1 MRKILGLSV
10 LLLLPICMWAANNPA
25 DKVQYFQAG
34 DERYYKEDVVVP
46 KVSDPV
52 DADPS
57 DAVDVGG
64 GTKGTKV
71 NKPKTQAVVPAQ
83 RVPTNVTPTN
93 NPKEVQ
99 LQGGAKVV
107 TPHNS
112 SPKVAMPKGKP
123 MPMVPSSKTTP
134 VAEQKNTTP
143 VQPQEQVKQTPV
155 VEKQTQAQ
163 PAVEKKLTPQ
173 EVKKVAPVQEP
184 KATTPATQEEKYA
197 RPKKVHLKDFEVEFF
212 CNKNGKSVRCTEAE
226 WNKEQEAKKAP
237 KPAKAT
243 KPTQTVKGSTSVKVS
258 TPTGP
263 TMTGNGVIIPAEPLK
278 YGIKTKCVPLPGK
291 TTCEEEKTETKPTN
305 KLAGYKPSAG
315 VELPEATIPEGVR
328 ATESFTNAKPQKD
341 KVETPQRRGMST
353 KVSFEDQR
361 TKSNLLQG
369 YEATLNSNVEI
380 PEASL
385 PSEAELDEMDARA
398 RAEMEAEQLLAE
410 MEYNKAKA
418 AAEQAKKQAQAAKNQ
433 AKQQQNAANLTC
445 SYMGTYF
452 RGNTCKYCVNHKPSN
467 SMECNQCCQSFGRPL
482 MQPAS
487 YRALSSGGRPA
498 GCLCRFG
505 PTSGYNF

>member
-1 MRKILGLSV
+1 
-10 LLLLPICMWAANNPA
+10 MWAANNPA

-71 NKPKTQAVVPAQ
+71 NKPKTTAVLPAQ
-83 RVPTNVTPTN
+83 RVPTDVVPAN

-99 LQGGAKVV
+99 LKGGAKVV

-123 MPMVPSSKTTP
+123 MPMVPSSKP
-134 VAEQKNTTP
+134 E
-143 VQPQEQVKQTPV
+143 PQVVK
-155 VEKQTQAQ
+155 QAQ
-163 PAVEKKLTPQ
+163 PAVEVKQAQVKETPAVQPKPVEPKEQKLTPE
-173 EVKKVAPVQEP
+173 EVKKIQSTPVTQETVP
-184 KATTPATQEEKYA
+184 VEEKYA
-197 RPKKVHLKDFEVEFF
+197 RPKKVHLKDYEVEFF
-212 CNKNGKSVRCTEAE
+212 CDRNGKSVRCTEAE

-237 KPAKAT
+237 SSKPAKTT

-278 YGIKTKCVPLPGK
+278 YGIKTKCVPLPGQ

-341 KVETPQRRGMST
+341 KVDTPQRRGMST

-385 PSEAELDEMDARA
+385 PSEAELDEMDARIKAETEA
-398 RAEMEAEQLLAE
+398 RELATE
-410 MEYNKAKA
+410 MEYQKALKA
-418 AAEQAKKQAQAAKNQ
+418 TEQAKAQAQAAKNKAQ
-433 AKQQQNAANLTC
+433 AQQNSANQFC
-445 SYMGTYF
+445 SYMGVRF
-452 RGNTCKYCVNHKPSN
+452 SGKTCQYCVNHKPSN

-487 YRALSSGGRPA
+487 YSAFSSGGRPA

>member
-1 MRKILGLSV
+1 MRKINIFGMAF
-10 LLLLPICMWAANNPA
+10 LLLGSSLVWAESNPA
-25 DKVQYFQAG
+25 DKVEYIQAG
-34 DERYYKEDVVVP
+34 NDKYYVKDVAVP
-46 KVSDPV
+46 KVSKAV

-71 NKPKTQAVVPAQ
+71 NKPKTTAVLPAQ
-83 RVPTNVTPTN
+83 RVPTDVVPAN

-99 LQGGAKVV
+99 LKGGAKVV

-123 MPMVPSSKTTP
+123 MPMIPSSKP
-134 VAEQKNTTP
+134 E
-143 VQPQEQVKQTPV
+143 PQVVK
-155 VEKQTQAQ
+155 QAQ
-163 PAVEKKLTPQ
+163 PAVEVKQAQVKETPAVQPKPVEPKEQKLTPE
-173 EVKKVAPVQEP
+173 EVKKIQPTPVTQAPAPV
-184 KATTPATQEEKYA
+184 EEKYA
-197 RPKKVHLKDFEVEFF
+197 RPKKVHLKDYEVEFF

-243 KPTQTVKGSTSVKVS
+243 KPTRTGKGSTSVKVS

-278 YGIKTKCVPLPGK
+278 YGIKTKCVPLPGQ

-385 PSEAELDEMDARA
+385 PTEAEMDAQDA
-398 RAEMEAEQLLAE
+398 RLKAELETEQLLAE
-410 MEYNKAKA
+410 IEYQKAKA
-418 AAEQAKKQAQAAKNQ
+418 AAEQAKAQAQAAKQ
-433 AKQQQNAANLTC
+433 AQQQQQNAANQFC
-445 SYMGTYF
+445 SYEGKRF
-452 RGNTCKYCVNHKPSN
+452 SGKPCQYCINHKPRN
-467 SMECNQCCQSFGRPL
+467 SMECSQCCNSFGRYV
-482 MQPAS
+482 
-487 YRALSSGGRPA
+487 YRAAYPHRWAGDGQYYCFCMFNASGTA
-498 GCLCRFG
+498 GYLF
-505 PTSGYNF
+505 

>member
-1 MRKILGLSV
+1 MRKINIFGMAF
-10 LLLLPICMWAANNPA
+10 LLLGSSLVWAESNPA
-25 DKVQYFQAG
+25 DKVEYIQAG
-34 DERYYKEDVVVP
+34 NDKYYVKDVAVP
-46 KVSDPV
+46 KVSKAV

-64 GTKGTKV
+64 GTKGRKV
-71 NKPKTQAVVPAQ
+71 NKPKTTAVLPAQ
-83 RVPTNVTPTN
+83 RVPTDIVPAN

-99 LQGGAKVV
+99 LKGGAKVV

-123 MPMVPSSKTTP
+123 MPMVPSSKP
-134 VAEQKNTTP
+134 EP
-143 VQPQEQVKQTPV
+143 
-155 VEKQTQAQ
+155 Q
-163 PAVEKKLTPQ
+163 PAVEVKAKAQTETTP
-173 EVKKVAPVQEP
+173 V
-184 KATTPATQEEKYA
+184 KATTPVTPAPKEQKLTPEEVKKKQPTPVTQAPAPVQDEKYA
-197 RPKKVHLKDFEVEFF
+197 RPKKVHLKDYEVEFF
-212 CNKNGKSVRCTEAE
+212 CDRNGKSVKCTEAE

-243 KPTQTVKGSTSVKVS
+243 KPTQTGKGSTSVKVS

-291 TTCEEEKTETKPTN
+291 TTCEEEKTETKPVN

-315 VELPEATIPEGVR
+315 VKLPEATIPEGVR

-385 PSEAELDEMDARA
+385 PSEAELDEMDARIKAETEA
-398 RAEMEAEQLLAE
+398 RELATE
-410 MEYNKAKA
+410 MEYQKAVADAQKAKA
-418 AAEQAKKQAQAAKNQ
+418 QAQAAKNQ
-433 AKQQQNAANLTC
+433 AQAQKNAANQFC
-445 SYMGTYF
+445 SYMGVRF
-452 RGNTCKYCVNHKPSN
+452 SGKTCQYCVNHKPSN
-467 SMECNQCCQSFGRPL
+467 AMECNQCCQSFGRPL

-487 YRALSSGGRPA
+487 YRAFSSGGRPA

>member
-1 MRKILGLSV
+1 MRKTIVLSV
-10 LLLLPICMWAANNPA
+10 FLLLPICMWAANNPA

-34 DERYYKEDVVVP
+34 DEKYYKEDVVVP

-123 MPMVPSSKTTP
+123 MPMVPSSKPTPVVEKKTTP
-134 VAEQKNTTP
+134 P

-184 KATTPATQEEKYA
+184 KATTPATQEGKYA
-197 RPKKVHLKDFEVEFF
+197 RPKKVHLKDYEVEFF
-212 CNKNGKSVRCTEAE
+212 CDKNGKSVRCTEAE

-243 KPTQTVKGSTSVKVS
+243 KPTRTGKGSTSVKVS

-278 YGIKTKCVPLPGK
+278 YGIKTKCVPLPGQ

-315 VELPEATIPEGVR
+315 VELPEATIPEGVK
-328 ATESFTNAKPQKD
+328 ATATPAKQETAKLDTVDTPKRKD
-341 KVETPQRRGMST
+341 FGANKEFVKG
-353 KVSFEDQR
+353 K
-361 TKSNLLQG
+361 NLLNG
-369 YEATLNSNVEI
+369 YGGVPTMYGNVEI

-418 AAEQAKKQAQAAKNQ
+418 AAKQAQ
-433 AKQQQNAANLTC
+433 QQQQSAANLTC

-467 SMECNQCCQSFGRPL
+467 AMECNQCCQSFGRPL

-487 YRALSSGGRPA
+487 YSAFSSGGRPA

>member
-1 MRKILGLSV
+1 MRKTLGLFV

-123 MPMVPSSKTTP
+123 MPMVPSSKP
-134 VAEQKNTTP
+134 EP
-143 VQPQEQVKQTPV
+143 
-155 VEKQTQAQ
+155 Q
-163 PAVEKKLTPQ
+163 PAVEVKAKTQTETTPVKATPVTPAPKEQKLTP
-173 EVKKVAPVQEP
+173 EEAKKIQTTPVTQVPAPVQED
-184 KATTPATQEEKYA
+184 KYA
-197 RPKKVHLKDFEVEFF
+197 RPKKVHLKDYEVEFF
-212 CNKNGKSVRCTEAE
+212 CDKNGKQVRCTEAE
-226 WNKEQEAKKAP
+226 WNKEQEAKKTP

-263 TMTGNGVIIPAEPLK
+263 TMTGNGVIIPAQPLK

-385 PSEAELDEMDARA
+385 PSEAELDEMDARIKAETEA
-398 RAEMEAEQLLAE
+398 RELATE
-410 MEYNKAKA
+410 MEYQKALKA
-418 AAEQAKKQAQAAKNQ
+418 TEQAKAQAQAAKNKAQ
-433 AKQQQNAANLTC
+433 AQQNSANQFC
-445 SYMGTYF
+445 SYMGVRF
-452 RGNTCKYCVNHKPSN
+452 SGKTCQYCVNHKPSN

-487 YRALSSGGRPA
+487 YRAFSSGGRPA

>member
-25 DKVQYFQAG
+25 DKVEYIQAG
-34 DERYYKEDVVVP
+34 NDKYYVKDVAVP
-46 KVSDPV
+46 KVSNPV
-52 DADPS
+52 DADYR

-71 NKPKTQAVVPAQ
+71 NKPKTQAVLPAQ
-83 RVPTNVTPTN
+83 RVPTEIVPAN

-99 LQGGAKVV
+99 LKGGAKVV

-123 MPMVPSSKTTP
+123 MPMVPSSKP
-134 VAEQKNTTP
+134 EP
-143 VQPQEQVKQTPV
+143 
-155 VEKQTQAQ
+155 Q
-163 PAVEKKLTPQ
+163 PAVEVKAKTQTETTP
-173 EVKKVAPVQEP
+173 V
-184 KATTPATQEEKYA
+184 KATTPVTPAPKEQKLTPEEVKKITTPTQTTTVPVEEKYA
-197 RPKKVHLKDFEVEFF
+197 RPKKVHLKDYEVEFF
-212 CNKNGKSVRCTEAE
+212 CDRNGKSVRCTEAE

-243 KPTQTVKGSTSVKVS
+243 KPAKTTPSVKVS

-278 YGIKTKCVPLPGK
+278 YGIKTKCVPLPGQ

-315 VELPEATIPEGVR
+315 VELPEATIPEGVK
-328 ATESFTNAKPQKD
+328 ATATPAKQETAKLD
-341 KVETPQRRGMST
+341 TVETPERVNFVPVEFKKG
-353 KVSFEDQR
+353 K
-361 TKSNLLQG
+361 KGHKAPNLLQG
-369 YEATLNSNVEI
+369 YADINGLDVEI

-385 PSEAELDEMDARA
+385 PTEAEMDAQDARA

-418 AAEQAKKQAQAAKNQ
+418 AAEQAKKQAQAAKNKAQ
-433 AKQQQNAANLTC
+433 AQQNSANQFC
-445 SYMGTYF
+445 SYMGVRF
-452 RGNTCKYCVNHKPSN
+452 SGKTCQYCVNHKPSN

-487 YRALSSGGRPA
+487 YSAFSSGGRPA

>member
-1 MRKILGLSV
+1 MRKTLGLSV

-123 MPMVPSSKTTP
+123 MPMVPSSKP
-134 VAEQKNTTP
+134 EP
-143 VQPQEQVKQTPV
+143 
-155 VEKQTQAQ
+155 Q
-163 PAVEKKLTPQ
+163 PAVEVKAKTQTKTTPVKATPVTPAPKEQKLTPE
-173 EVKKVAPVQEP
+173 EVKKI
-184 KATTPATQEEKYA
+184 TTPTQTTTVPVEEKYA
-197 RPKKVHLKDFEVEFF
+197 RPKKVHLKDYEVEFF
-212 CNKNGKSVRCTEAE
+212 CDKNGKQVRCTEAE

-243 KPTQTVKGSTSVKVS
+243 KPTRTGKGSTSVKVS

-385 PSEAELDEMDARA
+385 PSEAELDEMDARIKAETEA
-398 RAEMEAEQLLAE
+398 RELATE
-410 MEYNKAKA
+410 MEYQKALKA
-418 AAEQAKKQAQAAKNQ
+418 TEQAKAQAQAAKNKAQ
-433 AKQQQNAANLTC
+433 AQQNSANQFC
-445 SYMGTYF
+445 SYMGVRF
-452 RGNTCKYCVNHKPSN
+452 SGKTCQYCVNHKPSN

-487 YRALSSGGRPA
+487 YSAFSSGGRPA

>member
-1 MRKILGLSV
+1 MRKTLGLSV

-123 MPMVPSSKTTP
+123 MPMIGETQDTKDVKPAPKPVEPKVVTP
-134 VAEQKNTTP
+134 TQPKEQ
-143 VQPQEQVKQTPV
+143 
-155 VEKQTQAQ
+155 
-163 PAVEKKLTPQ
+163 KLTPQ

-184 KATTPATQEEKYA
+184 KATTPATQEGKYA
-197 RPKKVHLKDFEVEFF
+197 RPKKVHLKDYEVEFF
-212 CNKNGKSVRCTEAE
+212 CDRNGKSVKCTEAE

-243 KPTQTVKGSTSVKVS
+243 KPAKTTPSVKVS

-291 TTCEEEKTETKPTN
+291 TTCEEEKTETKPVN

-353 KVSFEDQR
+353 KVSFDDQR

-385 PSEAELDEMDARA
+385 PSEAELDEMDARIKAETEA
-398 RAEMEAEQLLAE
+398 RELATE
-410 MEYNKAKA
+410 MEYQKALKA
-418 AAEQAKKQAQAAKNQ
+418 TEQAKAQAQAAKNKAQ
-433 AKQQQNAANLTC
+433 AQQNSANQFC
-445 SYMGTYF
+445 SYMGVRF
-452 RGNTCKYCVNHKPSN
+452 SGKTCQYCVNHKPSN

-487 YRALSSGGRPA
+487 YSAFSSGGRPA

>member
-1 MRKILGLSV
+1 MRKTLGLSV

-34 DERYYKEDVVVP
+34 DEKYYKEDVVVP

-71 NKPKTQAVVPAQ
+71 SKPRTTAVVQPQ

-123 MPMVPSSKTTP
+123 MPMVPSSKPEPQPAVKVKAKTQTETTQVKATTP
-134 VAEQKNTTP
+134 VTPAPKEQKLTPEEEKKIQTTP
-143 VQPQEQVKQTPV
+143 V
-155 VEKQTQAQ
+155 TQA
-163 PAVEKKLTPQ
+163 P
-173 EVKKVAPVQEP
+173 APVQED
-184 KATTPATQEEKYA
+184 KYA
-197 RPKKVHLKDFEVEFF
+197 RPKKVHLKDYEVEFF
-212 CNKNGKSVRCTEAE
+212 CDRNGKSVRCTEAE

-263 TMTGNGVIIPAEPLK
+263 AMTGNGVIIPAEPLK

-291 TTCEEEKTETKPTN
+291 TTCEEEKTETKPVN

-385 PSEAELDEMDARA
+385 PSEAELDEMDARIKAETEA
-398 RAEMEAEQLLAE
+398 RELATE
-410 MEYNKAKA
+410 MEYQKALKA
-418 AAEQAKKQAQAAKNQ
+418 TEQAKAQAQAAKNKAQ
-433 AKQQQNAANLTC
+433 AQQNSANQFC
-445 SYMGTYF
+445 SYMGVRF
-452 RGNTCKYCVNHKPSN
+452 SGKTCQYCVNHKPSN

-487 YRALSSGGRPA
+487 YRAFSSGGRPA

>member
-1 MRKILGLSV
+1 MRKTLGLSV

-123 MPMVPSSKTTP
+123 MPMIGETQDTKDVKPAPKPVEPKVVTP
-134 VAEQKNTTP
+134 TQPKEQ
-143 VQPQEQVKQTPV
+143 
-155 VEKQTQAQ
+155 
-163 PAVEKKLTPQ
+163 KLTPQ

-184 KATTPATQEEKYA
+184 KATTPATQEGKYA
-197 RPKKVHLKDFEVEFF
+197 RPKKVHLKDYEVEFF
-212 CNKNGKSVRCTEAE
+212 CDRNGKSVRCTEAE

-243 KPTQTVKGSTSVKVS
+243 KPTRTGKGSTSVKVS

-263 TMTGNGVIIPAEPLK
+263 TMTGNGVIIPAQPLK

-291 TTCEEEKTETKPTN
+291 TTCEEEKTETKPVN

-315 VELPEATIPEGVR
+315 VELPEATIPEGVK
-328 ATESFTNAKPQKD
+328 ATATPAKQGTAKLD
-341 KVETPQRRGMST
+341 MVETPQRKGFGAN
-353 KVSFEDQR
+353 KEFV
-361 TKSNLLQG
+361 KGKNLLNG
-369 YEATLNSNVEI
+369 YGGVPTMYGNVEI

-385 PSEAELDEMDARA
+385 PSEAELDEMDARIKAETEA
-398 RAEMEAEQLLAE
+398 RELATE
-410 MEYNKAKA
+410 MEYQKALKA
-418 AAEQAKKQAQAAKNQ
+418 TEQAKAQAQAAKNKAQ
-433 AKQQQNAANLTC
+433 AQQNSANQFC
-445 SYMGTYF
+445 SYMGVRF
-452 RGNTCKYCVNHKPSN
+452 SGKTCQYCVNHKPSN

-487 YRALSSGGRPA
+487 YSAFSSGGRPA

>member
-1 MRKILGLSV
+1 
-10 LLLLPICMWAANNPA
+10 MWAANNPA

-123 MPMVPSSKTTP
+123 MPMIGETQDTKDVKPAPKPVEPKVVTP
-134 VAEQKNTTP
+134 TQPKEQ
-143 VQPQEQVKQTPV
+143 
-155 VEKQTQAQ
+155 
-163 PAVEKKLTPQ
+163 KLTPQ

-184 KATTPATQEEKYA
+184 KATTPATQEGKYA
-197 RPKKVHLKDFEVEFF
+197 RPKKVHLKDYEVEFF
-212 CNKNGKSVRCTEAE
+212 CDRNGKSVKCTEAE

-243 KPTQTVKGSTSVKVS
+243 KPAKTTPSVKVS

-291 TTCEEEKTETKPTN
+291 TTCEEEKTETKPVN

-353 KVSFEDQR
+353 KVSFDDQR

-385 PSEAELDEMDARA
+385 PSEAELDEMDARIKAETEA
-398 RAEMEAEQLLAE
+398 RELATE
-410 MEYNKAKA
+410 MEYQKALKA
-418 AAEQAKKQAQAAKNQ
+418 TEQAKAQAQAAKNKAQ
-433 AKQQQNAANLTC
+433 AQQNSANQFC
-445 SYMGTYF
+445 SYMGVRF
-452 RGNTCKYCVNHKPSN
+452 SGKTCQYCVNHKPSN

-487 YRALSSGGRPA
+487 YSAFSSGGRPA

>member
-1 MRKILGLSV
+1 
-10 LLLLPICMWAANNPA
+10 MWAANNPA

-71 NKPKTQAVVPAQ
+71 NKPKTKAVVQPQ
-83 RVPTNVTPTN
+83 RVPTDIVPAN

-99 LQGGAKVV
+99 LKGGAKVV
-107 TPHNS
+107 MPHNS

-123 MPMVPSSKTTP
+123 MPMVPSSKP
-134 VAEQKNTTP
+134 EP
-143 VQPQEQVKQTPV
+143 
-155 VEKQTQAQ
+155 Q

-184 KATTPATQEEKYA
+184 KATTPATQEGKYA
-197 RPKKVHLKDFEVEFF
+197 RPKKVHLKDYEVEFF
-212 CNKNGKSVRCTEAE
+212 CDKNGKQVRCTEAE

-243 KPTQTVKGSTSVKVS
+243 KPTRTGKGSTSVKVS

-315 VELPEATIPEGVR
+315 VELPEATIPEGVK
-328 ATESFTNAKPQKD
+328 ATATPAKQGTAKLDTVDTPKRKD
-341 KVETPQRRGMST
+341 FGANKEFVKG
-353 KVSFEDQR
+353 K
-361 TKSNLLQG
+361 NLLNG
-369 YEATLNSNVEI
+369 YGGVPTMYGNVEI

-418 AAEQAKKQAQAAKNQ
+418 ATEQAKKQAQAAKNQ

-487 YRALSSGGRPA
+487 YSAFSSGGRPA

>member
-71 NKPKTQAVVPAQ
+71 NKPKTQAVLPAQ
-83 RVPTNVTPTN
+83 RMPTDIVPAN

-99 LQGGAKVV
+99 LKGGAKVV
-107 TPHNS
+107 TPYNS

-123 MPMVPSSKTTP
+123 MPMVPSSKP
-134 VAEQKNTTP
+134 EP
-143 VQPQEQVKQTPV
+143 
-155 VEKQTQAQ
+155 Q
-163 PAVEKKLTPQ
+163 PAVEVKAKAQTETTPVKATTPVTPAPKEQKLTPQ
-173 EVKKVAPVQEP
+173 EVKKIQPTAVTQAPAPVQED
-184 KATTPATQEEKYA
+184 KYA
-197 RPKKVHLKDFEVEFF
+197 RPKTVHLKDYQVEHF
-212 CNKNGKSVRCTEAE
+212 CDRNGKSVRCTEAE

-385 PSEAELDEMDARA
+385 PSEAELDEMDARIKAETEA
-398 RAEMEAEQLLAE
+398 RELATE
-410 MEYNKAKA
+410 MEYQKALKA
-418 AAEQAKKQAQAAKNQ
+418 TEQAKAQAQAAKNKAQ
-433 AKQQQNAANLTC
+433 AQQNSANQFC
-445 SYMGTYF
+445 SYMGVRF
-452 RGNTCKYCVNHKPSN
+452 SGKTCQYCVNHKPSN

-487 YRALSSGGRPA
+487 YSAFSSGGRPA

>member
-1 MRKILGLSV
+1 MAF
-10 LLLLPICMWAANNPA
+10 LLLGSSLVWAESNPA
-25 DKVQYFQAG
+25 DKVEYIQAG
-34 DERYYKEDVVVP
+34 NDKYYVKDVAVP
-46 KVSDPV
+46 KVSKAV

-71 NKPKTQAVVPAQ
+71 NKPKTQAVLPAQ
-83 RVPTNVTPTN
+83 RVPTDIVPAN

-99 LQGGAKVV
+99 LKGGAKVV

-123 MPMVPSSKTTP
+123 MPMVPSSKP
-134 VAEQKNTTP
+134 EP
-143 VQPQEQVKQTPV
+143 
-155 VEKQTQAQ
+155 Q
-163 PAVEKKLTPQ
+163 PAVEVKAKTQTETTQVKATTPVTPAPKEQKLMPQ
-173 EVKKVAPVQEP
+173 EVKKIQP
-184 KATTPATQEEKYA
+184 TPATQAPAPVEEKYA
-197 RPKKVHLKDFEVEFF
+197 RPKKVHLKDYEVEFF
-212 CNKNGKSVRCTEAE
+212 CDRNGKSVRCTEAE

-385 PSEAELDEMDARA
+385 PSEAELDEMDARIKAETEA
-398 RAEMEAEQLLAE
+398 RELATE
-410 MEYNKAKA
+410 MEYQKALKA
-418 AAEQAKKQAQAAKNQ
+418 TEQAKAQAQAAKNKAQ
-433 AKQQQNAANLTC
+433 AQQNSANQFC
-445 SYMGTYF
+445 SYMGVRF
-452 RGNTCKYCVNHKPSN
+452 SGKTCQYCVNHKPSN

-487 YRALSSGGRPA
+487 YSAFSSGGRPA

>member
-1 MRKILGLSV
+1 MRKTLGLSV

-71 NKPKTQAVVPAQ
+71 NKPKTQAVLPAQ
-83 RVPTNVTPTN
+83 RVPTDIVPAN

-99 LQGGAKVV
+99 LKGGAKVV

-123 MPMVPSSKTTP
+123 MPMVPSSKP
-134 VAEQKNTTP
+134 EP
-143 VQPQEQVKQTPV
+143 
-155 VEKQTQAQ
+155 Q
-163 PAVEKKLTPQ
+163 PAVEVKAKTQTETTPVKATPVTPAPKEQKLTPE
-173 EVKKVAPVQEP
+173 EVKKIQTTPVTQAPAPVQED
-184 KATTPATQEEKYA
+184 KYA
-197 RPKKVHLKDFEVEFF
+197 RPKTVHLKDYQVEHF
-212 CNKNGKSVRCTEAE
+212 CDKNGKSVRCTEAE

-291 TTCEEEKTETKPTN
+291 TTCEEEKTETKPVN

-385 PSEAELDEMDARA
+385 PSEAELDEMDARIK
-398 RAEMEAEQLLAE
+398 AEMEARELATE
-410 MEYNKAKA
+410 MEYQKALKA
-418 AAEQAKKQAQAAKNQ
+418 TEQAKAQAQAAKNKAQ
-433 AKQQQNAANLTC
+433 AQQNSANQFC
-445 SYMGTYF
+445 SYMGVRF
-452 RGNTCKYCVNHKPSN
+452 SGKTCQYCVNHKPSN

-487 YRALSSGGRPA
+487 YSAFSSGGRPA

>member
-1 MRKILGLSV
+1 MRKTLGLSV

-34 DERYYKEDVVVP
+34 DERYYKEDVVGP

-52 DADPS
+52 DADYR

-71 NKPKTQAVVPAQ
+71 NKPKTKAVVQPQ
-83 RVPTNVTPTN
+83 RVPTDIVPAN

-99 LQGGAKVV
+99 LKGGAKVV
-107 TPHNS
+107 MPHNS

-123 MPMVPSSKTTP
+123 MPMVPSSKP
-134 VAEQKNTTP
+134 EP
-143 VQPQEQVKQTPV
+143 
-155 VEKQTQAQ
+155 Q

-184 KATTPATQEEKYA
+184 KATTPATQEGKYA
-197 RPKKVHLKDFEVEFF
+197 RPKKVHLKDYEVEFF
-212 CNKNGKSVRCTEAE
+212 CDKNGKQVRCTEAE

-243 KPTQTVKGSTSVKVS
+243 KPTRTGKGSTSVKVS

-315 VELPEATIPEGVR
+315 VELPEATIPEGVK
-328 ATESFTNAKPQKD
+328 ATATPAKQGTAKLDTVDTPKRKD
-341 KVETPQRRGMST
+341 FGANKEFVKG
-353 KVSFEDQR
+353 K
-361 TKSNLLQG
+361 NLLNG
-369 YEATLNSNVEI
+369 YGGVPTMYGNVEI

-418 AAEQAKKQAQAAKNQ
+418 ATEQAKKQAQAAKNQ

-487 YRALSSGGRPA
+487 YSAFSSGGRPA

>member
-1 MRKILGLSV
+1 MRKTLGLSV

-123 MPMVPSSKTTP
+123 MPMVPSSKP
-134 VAEQKNTTP
+134 EP
-143 VQPQEQVKQTPV
+143 
-155 VEKQTQAQ
+155 Q
-163 PAVEKKLTPQ
+163 PAVEVKAKTQTETTP
-173 EVKKVAPVQEP
+173 V
-184 KATTPATQEEKYA
+184 KATTPVTPAPKEQKLTPEEVKKIQPTPVTQAPAPVEEKYA
-197 RPKKVHLKDFEVEFF
+197 RPKKVHLKDYEVEFF
-212 CNKNGKSVRCTEAE
+212 CDRNGKSVKCTEAE

-263 TMTGNGVIIPAEPLK
+263 TMTGNGVIIPAQPLK

-315 VELPEATIPEGVR
+315 VELPEATIPEGVK
-328 ATESFTNAKPQKD
+328 ATATPAKQGTAKLDTVDTPKRKD
-341 KVETPQRRGMST
+341 FGANKEFVKG
-353 KVSFEDQR
+353 K
-361 TKSNLLQG
+361 NLLNG
-369 YEATLNSNVEI
+369 YGGVPTMYGNVEI

-385 PSEAELDEMDARA
+385 PTEAEMDAQEARL
-398 RAEMEAEQLLAE
+398 RAELEAEQLATEMAYQKALADAQ
-410 MEYNKAKA
+410 KAKA
-418 AAEQAKKQAQAAKNQ
+418 QAQAT
-433 AKQQQNAANLTC
+433 KQQQQNVANQFC
-445 SYMGTYF
+445 SYEGKRF
-452 RGNTCKYCVNHKPSN
+452 SGAPCAYCINHKPRTQ
-467 SMECNQCCQSFGRPL
+467 MDCQKCCQSFNRPL
-482 MQPAS
+482 YRAS
-487 YRALSSGGRPA
+487 YPHRWSGDGGYYCFCMFNASGTA
-498 GCLCRFG
+498 GYLF
-505 PTSGYNF
+505 

>member
-1 MRKILGLSV
+1 MRKTLGLSV

-46 KVSDPV
+46 KISNPV

-83 RVPTNVTPTN
+83 RVPTNITPTN

-123 MPMVPSSKTTP
+123 MPMIGETQDTKDVKPAPKPVEPKVVTP
-134 VAEQKNTTP
+134 TQPKEQ
-143 VQPQEQVKQTPV
+143 
-155 VEKQTQAQ
+155 
-163 PAVEKKLTPQ
+163 KLTPQ

-184 KATTPATQEEKYA
+184 KATTPATQEGKYA

-212 CNKNGKSVRCTEAE
+212 CDRNGKPVKCTEAE

-243 KPTQTVKGSTSVKVS
+243 KPTRTGKGSTSVKVS

-315 VELPEATIPEGVR
+315 VELPEATIPEGVK
-328 ATESFTNAKPQKD
+328 ATATPAKQGTAKLD
-341 KVETPQRRGMST
+341 KVDTPKRADFRT
-353 KVSFEDQR
+353 EIKVKDTGAR
-361 TKSNLLQG
+361 KNLLEG
-369 YEATLNSNVEI
+369 YAVSANSGVEI

-385 PSEAELDEMDARA
+385 PTEAEMDAQDARA
-398 RAEMEAEQLLAE
+398 RAEMETEQLLAE
-410 MEYNKAKA
+410 IEYKKAQAAAQQAKA
-418 AAEQAKKQAQAAKNQ
+418 QAQAAQ
-433 AKQQQNAANLTC
+433 AAKQQQQNAANLTC

-452 RGNTCKYCVNHKPSN
+452 RGNTCQYCVNHKPSN
-467 SMECNQCCQSFGRPL
+467 AMECSQCCQSFGRPL

-487 YRALSSGGRPA
+487 YRAFSSGGRPA

>member
-1 MRKILGLSV
+1 MRKTLGLFV

-25 DKVQYFQAG
+25 DKVEYIQAG
-34 DERYYKEDVVVP
+34 NDKYYVKDVAVP
-46 KVSDPV
+46 KVSKAV

-71 NKPKTQAVVPAQ
+71 NKPKTTAVLPAQ
-83 RVPTNVTPTN
+83 RVPTEIVPAN

-99 LQGGAKVV
+99 LKGGAKVV

-123 MPMVPSSKTTP
+123 MPMVPSSKP
-134 VAEQKNTTP
+134 EP
-143 VQPQEQVKQTPV
+143 
-155 VEKQTQAQ
+155 Q
-163 PAVEKKLTPQ
+163 PAVE
-173 EVKKVAPVQEP
+173 VKAKTQTETTQV
-184 KATTPATQEEKYA
+184 KATTPVTPAHKEQKLTPEEVKKITTPTQTTTVPVEEKYA

-212 CNKNGKSVRCTEAE
+212 CDRNGKPVKCTEAE

-243 KPTQTVKGSTSVKVS
+243 KPTRTGKGSTSVKVS

-291 TTCEEEKTETKPTN
+291 TTCEEEKTETKPVN

-385 PSEAELDEMDARA
+385 PSEAELDEMDARIKAETEA
-398 RAEMEAEQLLAE
+398 RELATE
-410 MEYNKAKA
+410 MEYQKALKA
-418 AAEQAKKQAQAAKNQ
+418 TEQAKAQAQAAKNKAQ
-433 AKQQQNAANLTC
+433 AQQNSANQFC
-445 SYMGTYF
+445 SYMGVRF
-452 RGNTCKYCVNHKPSN
+452 SGKTCQYCVNHKPSN

-487 YRALSSGGRPA
+487 YSAFSSGGRPA

>member
-1 MRKILGLSV
+1 MRKTLGLFV

-112 SPKVAMPKGKP
+112 SPKVAIPKGKP
-123 MPMVPSSKTTP
+123 MPMIGETQDTKDVKPAPKP
-134 VAEQKNTTP
+134 VEPKVVTSTQPKEQ
-143 VQPQEQVKQTPV
+143 
-155 VEKQTQAQ
+155 
-163 PAVEKKLTPQ
+163 KLTPQ
-173 EVKKVAPVQEP
+173 EVKKIQPTAVTQAPAPV
-184 KATTPATQEEKYA
+184 QEEKYA
-197 RPKKVHLKDFEVEFF
+197 RPKKVHLKDYEVEFF
-212 CNKNGKSVRCTEAE
+212 CDRNGKSVRCTETE

-243 KPTQTVKGSTSVKVS
+243 KPTRTGKGSTSVTVS
-258 TPTGP
+258 KPTGP

-385 PSEAELDEMDARA
+385 PSEAELDEMDARIKAETEA
-398 RAEMEAEQLLAE
+398 RELATE
-410 MEYNKAKA
+410 MEYQKALKA
-418 AAEQAKKQAQAAKNQ
+418 TEQAKAQAQAAKNKAQ
-433 AKQQQNAANLTC
+433 AQQNSANQFC
-445 SYMGTYF
+445 SYMGVRF
-452 RGNTCKYCVNHKPSN
+452 SGKTCQYCVNHKPSN

-487 YRALSSGGRPA
+487 YSAFSSGGRPA

>member
-10 LLLLPICMWAANNPA
+10 LFFLPICMWAANNPA

-34 DERYYKEDVVVP
+34 DEKYYKEDVVVP

-52 DADPS
+52 DADYR

-71 NKPKTQAVVPAQ
+71 NKPRTTAVAQPQ
-83 RVPTNVTPTN
+83 RVPTNITPTN

-184 KATTPATQEEKYA
+184 KATTPATQEGKYA
-197 RPKKVHLKDFEVEFF
+197 RPKKVHLKDYEVEFF
-212 CNKNGKSVRCTEAE
+212 CDRNGKSVRCTEAE

-278 YGIKTKCVPLPGK
+278 YGVKGGCVPAPGQ
-291 TTCEEEKTETKPTN
+291 TTCEEEKTETKPVN

-385 PSEAELDEMDARA
+385 PTEAEMDAQEARL
-398 RAEMEAEQLLAE
+398 RAELEAEQLATE
-410 MEYNKAKA
+410 MAYQKA
-418 AAEQAKKQAQAAKNQ
+418 QAQAQAAKAQ
-433 AKQQQNAANLTC
+433 AEAAKKKQDSLSQFC
-445 SYMGTYF
+445 SYEGKRF
-452 RGNTCKYCVNHKPSN
+452 SGAPCEYCINHKPRTQWD
-467 SMECNQCCQSFGRPL
+467 CQKCCQTFNRPL
-482 MQPAS
+482 
-487 YRALSSGGRPA
+487 YRATYPHRWSGDGGYYCFCMFNASGTA
-498 GCLCRFG
+498 GYLF
-505 PTSGYNF
+505 

>member
-1 MRKILGLSV
+1 MRKTLGLSV
-10 LLLLPICMWAANNPA
+10 FLLLPVCMWAANNPA

-34 DERYYKEDVVVP
+34 DEIYDKNNVVVP

-52 DADPS
+52 DADYR

-83 RVPTNVTPTN
+83 RVPTNITPTN

-123 MPMVPSSKTTP
+123 MPMVPSSKP
-134 VAEQKNTTP
+134 EP
-143 VQPQEQVKQTPV
+143 
-155 VEKQTQAQ
+155 Q
-163 PAVEKKLTPQ
+163 PAVEVKAKTQTETTP
-173 EVKKVAPVQEP
+173 V
-184 KATTPATQEEKYA
+184 KATTPVTPAPKEQKLTPEEVKKITTPTQTTTVPVEEKYA
-197 RPKKVHLKDFEVEFF
+197 RPKKVHLKDYEVEFF
-212 CNKNGKSVRCTEAE
+212 CDRNGKSVRCTEAE

-243 KPTQTVKGSTSVKVS
+243 KPTQTVKGSTSVTVS
-258 TPTGP
+258 KPTGP

-278 YGIKTKCVPLPGK
+278 YGIKTKCVPLPGQ
-291 TTCEEEKTETKPTN
+291 TTCEEPEKAPSTN
-305 KLAGYKPSAG
+305 RLKGYKPTQG
-315 VELPEATIPEGVR
+315 VEMPEATLPAGVKPT
-328 ATESFTNAKPQKD
+328 ATPAKQGTAKLD
-341 KVETPQRRGMST
+341 TVETPERVNFVPVEFKKGE
-353 KVSFEDQR
+353 KGH
-361 TKSNLLQG
+361 KAPNLLQG
-369 YEATLNSNVEI
+369 YADINGLDVEI

-385 PSEAELDEMDARA
+385 PTEAEMDAQDARA

-418 AAEQAKKQAQAAKNQ
+418 AAEQAKKQAQAAKQ
-433 AKQQQNAANLTC
+433 AQQQQQNAANLTC

-487 YRALSSGGRPA
+487 YSAFSSGGRPA

>member
-1 MRKILGLSV
+1 MAF
-10 LLLLPICMWAANNPA
+10 LLLGSSLVWAESNPA
-25 DKVQYFQAG
+25 DKVEYIQAG
-34 DERYYKEDVVVP
+34 NDKYYVKDVAVP
-46 KVSDPV
+46 KVSKAV

-71 NKPKTQAVVPAQ
+71 NKPKTQAVLPAQ
-83 RVPTNVTPTN
+83 RVPTDIVPAN

-99 LQGGAKVV
+99 LKGGAKVV

-123 MPMVPSSKTTP
+123 MPMVPSSKP
-134 VAEQKNTTP
+134 EP
-143 VQPQEQVKQTPV
+143 
-155 VEKQTQAQ
+155 Q
-163 PAVEKKLTPQ
+163 PAVEVKAKTQTETTQVKATTPVTPAPKEQKLTPE
-173 EVKKVAPVQEP
+173 EVKKIQTTPVTQAPAPVQED
-184 KATTPATQEEKYA
+184 KYA
-197 RPKKVHLKDFEVEFF
+197 RPKKVHLKDYQVEFF
-212 CNKNGKSVRCTEAE
+212 CDKNGKSVKCTEAE

-243 KPTQTVKGSTSVKVS
+243 KPTRTGKGSTSVKVS

-263 TMTGNGVIIPAEPLK
+263 TMTGNGVIIPAQPLK

-291 TTCEEEKTETKPTN
+291 TTCEEEKTETKPVN

-315 VELPEATIPEGVR
+315 VELPEATIPEGVK
-328 ATESFTNAKPQKD
+328 ATATPAKQGTAKLD
-341 KVETPQRRGMST
+341 MVETPQRKGFGAN
-353 KVSFEDQR
+353 KEFV
-361 TKSNLLQG
+361 KGKNLLNG
-369 YEATLNSNVEI
+369 YGGVPTMYGNVEI

-385 PSEAELDEMDARA
+385 PSEAELDEMDARIKAETEA
-398 RAEMEAEQLLAE
+398 RELATE
-410 MEYNKAKA
+410 MEYQKALKA
-418 AAEQAKKQAQAAKNQ
+418 TEQAKAQAQAAKNKAQ
-433 AKQQQNAANLTC
+433 AQQNSANQFC
-445 SYMGTYF
+445 SYMGVRF
-452 RGNTCKYCVNHKPSN
+452 SGKTCQYCVNHKPSN

-487 YRALSSGGRPA
+487 YRAFSSGGRPA

>member
-1 MRKILGLSV
+1 MRKTLGLSV

-71 NKPKTQAVVPAQ
+71 NKPKIQAVVPAQ
-83 RVPTNVTPTN
+83 RVPTNITPTN

-123 MPMVPSSKTTP
+123 MPMVPSSKP
-134 VAEQKNTTP
+134 EP
-143 VQPQEQVKQTPV
+143 
-155 VEKQTQAQ
+155 Q
-163 PAVEKKLTPQ
+163 PAVEVKAKTQTETTPVKATPVTPAPKEQKLTP
-173 EVKKVAPVQEP
+173 EEAKKIQTTPVTQAPAPVQED
-184 KATTPATQEEKYA
+184 KYA
-197 RPKKVHLKDFEVEFF
+197 RPKKVHLKDYEVEFF
-212 CNKNGKSVRCTEAE
+212 CDRNGKPVKCTEAE

-243 KPTQTVKGSTSVKVS
+243 KPAKTTPSVKVS

-315 VELPEATIPEGVR
+315 VELPEATIPEGVK
-328 ATESFTNAKPQKD
+328 ATATPAKQGTAKLDTVDTPKRKD
-341 KVETPQRRGMST
+341 FGANKEFVKG
-353 KVSFEDQR
+353 K
-361 TKSNLLQG
+361 NLLNG
-369 YEATLNSNVEI
+369 YGGVPTMYGNVEI

-385 PSEAELDEMDARA
+385 PSEAELDEMDARIKAETEA
-398 RAEMEAEQLLAE
+398 RELATE
-410 MEYNKAKA
+410 MEYQKALKA
-418 AAEQAKKQAQAAKNQ
+418 TEQAKAQAQAAKNKAQ
-433 AKQQQNAANLTC
+433 AQQNSANQFC
-445 SYMGTYF
+445 SYMGVRF
-452 RGNTCKYCVNHKPSN
+452 SGKTCQYCVNHKPSN

-487 YRALSSGGRPA
+487 YSAFSSGGRPA

>member
-1 MRKILGLSV
+1 MRKILGLFV

-34 DERYYKEDVVVP
+34 DEKYYKENVVVP

-123 MPMVPSSKTTP
+123 MPMIGETQDTKDVKPAPKPVEPKVVTP
-134 VAEQKNTTP
+134 TQPKEQ
-143 VQPQEQVKQTPV
+143 
-155 VEKQTQAQ
+155 
-163 PAVEKKLTPQ
+163 KLTPQ

-184 KATTPATQEEKYA
+184 KATIPATQEGKYA

-328 ATESFTNAKPQKD
+328 TTESFTNAKPQKD
-341 KVETPQRRGMST
+341 KVKTPQRRGMST

-385 PSEAELDEMDARA
+385 PTEAEMDAQDAKA

-487 YRALSSGGRPA
+487 YSAFSSGGRPA

>member
-1 MRKILGLSV
+1 
-10 LLLLPICMWAANNPA
+10 MWAANNPA

-34 DERYYKEDVVVP
+34 DEKYYKEDVVVP

-71 NKPKTQAVVPAQ
+71 NKPKTQAVVPTQ

-123 MPMVPSSKTTP
+123 MPMVPSSKP
-134 VAEQKNTTP
+134 EP
-143 VQPQEQVKQTPV
+143 
-155 VEKQTQAQ
+155 Q
-163 PAVEKKLTPQ
+163 PAVEVKAKTQTETTPVKATPVTPAPKEQKLTPE
-173 EVKKVAPVQEP
+173 EVKKIQTTPVTQAPAPVQED
-184 KATTPATQEEKYA
+184 KYA
-197 RPKKVHLKDFEVEFF
+197 RPKKVHLKDYEVEFF
-212 CNKNGKSVRCTEAE
+212 CDRNGKSVKCTEAE

-243 KPTQTVKGSTSVKVS
+243 KPTRTGKGSTSVKVS

-278 YGIKTKCVPLPGK
+278 YGIKTKCVPLPGQ
-291 TTCEEEKTETKPTN
+291 TTCEEEKTETKPVN
-305 KLAGYKPSAG
+305 KLAGYKPSAD
-315 VELPEATIPEGVR
+315 VQLPEATLPAGVK
-328 ATESFTNAKPQKD
+328 ATATPAKQGTAKLD
-341 KVETPQRRGMST
+341 TVETPERVNFVPVEFKKGKNGHKT
-353 KVSFEDQR
+353 P
-361 TKSNLLQG
+361 NLLQG
-369 YEATLNSNVEI
+369 YADINGLDVEI

-385 PSEAELDEMDARA
+385 PTEAEMDEQDARA

-487 YRALSSGGRPA
+487 YSAFSSGGRPA

>member
-1 MRKILGLSV
+1 
-10 LLLLPICMWAANNPA
+10 MWAANNPA

-52 DADPS
+52 DADYR

-71 NKPKTQAVVPAQ
+71 NKPKTKAVVQPQ
-83 RVPTNVTPTN
+83 RVPTDIVPAN

-99 LQGGAKVV
+99 LKGGAKVV
-107 TPHNS
+107 MPHNS

-123 MPMVPSSKTTP
+123 MPMVPSSKP
-134 VAEQKNTTP
+134 EP
-143 VQPQEQVKQTPV
+143 
-155 VEKQTQAQ
+155 Q

-184 KATTPATQEEKYA
+184 KATTPATQEGKYA
-197 RPKKVHLKDFEVEFF
+197 RPKKVHLKDYEVEFF
-212 CNKNGKSVRCTEAE
+212 CDKNGKQVRCTEAE

-243 KPTQTVKGSTSVKVS
+243 KPTRTGKGSTSVKVS

-315 VELPEATIPEGVR
+315 VELPEATIPEGVK
-328 ATESFTNAKPQKD
+328 ATATPAKQGTAKLDTVDTPKRKD
-341 KVETPQRRGMST
+341 FGANKEFVKG
-353 KVSFEDQR
+353 K
-361 TKSNLLQG
+361 NLLNG
-369 YEATLNSNVEI
+369 YGGVPTMYGNVEI

-418 AAEQAKKQAQAAKNQ
+418 ATEQAKKQAQAAKNQ

-487 YRALSSGGRPA
+487 YSAFSSGGRPA

>member
-1 MRKILGLSV
+1 MRKTLGLSV

-123 MPMVPSSKTTP
+123 MPMIGETQDTKDVKPAPKPVEPKVITP
-134 VAEQKNTTP
+134 TQPKEQ
-143 VQPQEQVKQTPV
+143 
-155 VEKQTQAQ
+155 
-163 PAVEKKLTPQ
+163 KLTPQ

-184 KATTPATQEEKYA
+184 KATTPATQEGKYA
-197 RPKKVHLKDFEVEFF
+197 RPKTVHLKDYQVEFF
-212 CNKNGKSVRCTEAE
+212 CDRNGKSVKCTEAE
-226 WNKEQEAKKAP
+226 WNKEQEAKKAL

-243 KPTQTVKGSTSVKVS
+243 KPTRTGKGSTSVKVS

-291 TTCEEEKTETKPTN
+291 TTCEEEKTETKPVN

-385 PSEAELDEMDARA
+385 PSEAELDEMDARIKAETEA
-398 RAEMEAEQLLAE
+398 RELATE
-410 MEYNKAKA
+410 MEYQKALKA
-418 AAEQAKKQAQAAKNQ
+418 TEQAKAQAQAAKNKAQ
-433 AKQQQNAANLTC
+433 AQQNSANQFC
-445 SYMGTYF
+445 SYMGVRF
-452 RGNTCKYCVNHKPSN
+452 SGKTCQYCVNHKPSN
-467 SMECNQCCQSFGRPL
+467 SMECSQCCQSFGRPL

-487 YRALSSGGRPA
+487 YSAFSSGGRPA

>member
-1 MRKILGLSV
+1 MRKTLGLSV

-25 DKVQYFQAG
+25 DKVEYIQAG
-34 DERYYKEDVVVP
+34 NDKYYVKDVAVP
-46 KVSDPV
+46 KVSKAV

-71 NKPKTQAVVPAQ
+71 NKPKTTAVLPAQ
-83 RVPTNVTPTN
+83 RVPTEIVPAN

-99 LQGGAKVV
+99 LKGGAKVV

-123 MPMVPSSKTTP
+123 MPMVPSSKP
-134 VAEQKNTTP
+134 EP
-143 VQPQEQVKQTPV
+143 
-155 VEKQTQAQ
+155 Q
-163 PAVEKKLTPQ
+163 PAVEVKAKAQTETTP
-173 EVKKVAPVQEP
+173 V
-184 KATTPATQEEKYA
+184 KATTPVTPAPKEQKLTPEEVKKIQSTPVTQAPAPVEEKYA
-197 RPKKVHLKDFEVEFF
+197 RPKKVHLKDYEVEFF
-212 CNKNGKSVRCTEAE
+212 CDRNGKSVKCTEAE

-237 KPAKAT
+237 KPAKST
-243 KPTQTVKGSTSVKVS
+243 KPTRTGKGSTSVKVS

-291 TTCEEEKTETKPTN
+291 TTCEEEKTETKPVN

-385 PSEAELDEMDARA
+385 PSEAELDEMDARIKAETEA
-398 RAEMEAEQLLAE
+398 RELATE
-410 MEYNKAKA
+410 MEYQKAVADAQKAKA
-418 AAEQAKKQAQAAKNQ
+418 QAQAAKNQ
-433 AKQQQNAANLTC
+433 AQSQKNAANQFC
-445 SYMGTYF
+445 SYMGVRF
-452 RGNTCKYCVNHKPSN
+452 SGKTCQYCVNHKPSN

-487 YRALSSGGRPA
+487 YRAFSSGGRPA

>member
-1 MRKILGLSV
+1 MRKTLGLSV

-93 NPKEVQ
+93 NPKEVH

-123 MPMVPSSKTTP
+123 MPMVPSSKP
-134 VAEQKNTTP
+134 EP
-143 VQPQEQVKQTPV
+143 
-155 VEKQTQAQ
+155 Q
-163 PAVEKKLTPQ
+163 PAVEVKAKTQTETTPVKATTPVTPAPKEQKLMPQ
-173 EVKKVAPVQEP
+173 EVKKIQP
-184 KATTPATQEEKYA
+184 TPATQAPAPVEEKYA
-197 RPKKVHLKDFEVEFF
+197 RPKKVHLKDYEVEFF
-212 CNKNGKSVRCTEAE
+212 CDKNGKQVRCTEAE

-243 KPTQTVKGSTSVKVS
+243 KPTRTGKGSTSVKVS

-315 VELPEATIPEGVR
+315 VELPEATIPEGVK
-328 ATESFTNAKPQKD
+328 ATATPAKQGTAKLD
-341 KVETPQRRGMST
+341 MVETPQRKGFGAN
-353 KVSFEDQR
+353 KEFV
-361 TKSNLLQG
+361 KGKNLLNG
-369 YEATLNSNVEI
+369 YGGVPTMYGNVEI

-385 PSEAELDEMDARA
+385 PSEAELDEMDARIKAETEA
-398 RAEMEAEQLLAE
+398 RELATE
-410 MEYNKAKA
+410 MEYQKALKA
-418 AAEQAKKQAQAAKNQ
+418 TEQAKAQAQAAKNKAQ
-433 AKQQQNAANLTC
+433 AQQNSANQFC
-445 SYMGTYF
+445 SYMGVRF
-452 RGNTCKYCVNHKPSN
+452 SGKTCQYCVNHKPSN

-487 YRALSSGGRPA
+487 YRAFSSGGRPA

>member
-1 MRKILGLSV
+1 MAF
-10 LLLLPICMWAANNPA
+10 LLLGSTLVWAESNPA
-25 DKVQYFQAG
+25 DKVEYIQAG
-34 DERYYKEDVVVP
+34 NDKYYVKDVAVP
-46 KVSDPV
+46 KVSKAV

-71 NKPKTQAVVPAQ
+71 NKPKTTAVLPAQ
-83 RVPTNVTPTN
+83 RVPTDIVPAN

-99 LQGGAKVV
+99 LKGGAKVV

-123 MPMVPSSKTTP
+123 MPMVPSSKP
-134 VAEQKNTTP
+134 EP
-143 VQPQEQVKQTPV
+143 
-155 VEKQTQAQ
+155 Q
-163 PAVEKKLTPQ
+163 PAVEVKAKAQTETTP
-173 EVKKVAPVQEP
+173 V
-184 KATTPATQEEKYA
+184 KATTPATPAPKEQKLTPEEVKKIQPTPVTQAPAPVEEKYA
-197 RPKKVHLKDFEVEFF
+197 RPKKVHLKDYQVEFF
-212 CNKNGKSVRCTEAE
+212 CDRNGKSVKCTEAE

-291 TTCEEEKTETKPTN
+291 TTCEEEKTETKPVN

-385 PSEAELDEMDARA
+385 PSEAELDEMDARINAETKA
-398 RAEMEAEQLLAE
+398 RELATE
-410 MEYNKAKA
+410 MEYQKAVADAQKAKA
-418 AAEQAKKQAQAAKNQ
+418 QAQAAKNQ
-433 AKQQQNAANLTC
+433 AQSQKNAANQFC
-445 SYMGTYF
+445 SYMGVRF
-452 RGNTCKYCVNHKPSN
+452 SGKTCQYCVNHKPSN
-467 SMECNQCCQSFGRPL
+467 AMECNQCCQSFGRPL

-487 YRALSSGGRPA
+487 YSAFSSGGRPA

-505 PTSGYNF
+505 PTPGYNF